1 MRITLVKIRFY
12 CVINREPQVLS
23 SSFINATRSHNLKQF
38 SQITCI
44 LNLPM
49 QDFPLS
55 SKTNPLLH
63 WKM

>member
-44 LNLPM
+44 LNLPV
-49 QDFPLS
+49 QDFPL
-55 SKTNPLLH
+55 
-63 WKM
+63 